1 MKNTKQRSWQD
12 ERRVYF
18 LLALLGAVLAIVFHL
33 IRKNLR
39 NITENELATVNN
51 LVLTQAPEVRITNG
65 REKIL
70 LHVKGHD
77 KLFQIAD
84 FDFSEAAKRTI
95 LQNIKVCDTVVVKLD
110 SSEFATIGRQTIF
123 DNYTE
128 IHSLIKNKR
137 EYLSIQQANRK
148 AESDLELGFPVG
160 LFLFV
165 AGLVFWR
172 LPARPK
178 FSPTLIIGIGVL
190 LIVTILRD

>member
-95 LQNIKVCDTVVVKLD
+95 LQNIKVGDTVVVKLD